1 MTVTTGRK
9 VTVRINNDAK
19 ERVIVLAETDITY
32 LSEQILLIAIGKA
45 VNSELN
51 QDTEESLQ
59 PQQTAAASVND
70 QHGEDEQEENQER
83 LLARLNYPAR

>member
-32 LSEQILLIAIGKA
+32 LSEQILLIAIGA